1 MKQTTISS
9 SPIIYIKREREREEE
24 EEEEEKEK
32 TPILTIIL
40 VQVMEGYGLLIG
52 LGLLDE
58 LNTWTKILYY

>member
-52 LGLLDE
+52 LG
-58 LNTWTKILYY
+58 Y